1 MQICGEFF
9 SVGDEAAVA
18 AEEEEAAA
26 EADGDSLRRA
36 K

>member
-9 SVGDEAAVA
+9 SVGAFQAAVA

-26 EADGDSLRRA
+26 DGDSLRRA